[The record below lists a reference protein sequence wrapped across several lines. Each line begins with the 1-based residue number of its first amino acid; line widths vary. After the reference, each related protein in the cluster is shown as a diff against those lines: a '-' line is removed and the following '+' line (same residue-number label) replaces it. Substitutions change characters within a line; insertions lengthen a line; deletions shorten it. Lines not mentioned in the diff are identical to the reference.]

1 MTLELQELRKTFGP
15 VVAVD
20 GVTLSVA
27 DGEFFSLL
35 GPSGCG
41 KTTLLRTIAGIYTP
55 DGGQILLGG
64 RDIASVP
71 MNARNTALVFQ
82 NYALFPHLTVFENIA
97 FGLRMRGARTQVIR
111 ERVDAALELVH
122 LKGFAS
128 RYPRQLSGGQ
138 QQRVALARALII
150 EPEVLLLDEPLSN
163 LDAKL
168 RETMRTEIREIQR
181 RVGITTILVTHDIH
195 EAFAMSDR
203 IAVMNAGRVEQIG
216 TPRDIYS
223 RPSTRFA
230 AEFSGP
236 SNHLEGQITETGDG
250 TAVARTGTG
259 LELRLG
265 GLNGSLKSG
274 QTIRLMLRPERIRLC
289 SGEGTLANRFS
300 GTVEK
305 STYLGS
311 TIIYGIRVNDSVL
324 MAQVNNTADRTFA
337 EGDVVTVEWSEYD
350 AVPSL

>member
-1 MTLELQELRKTFGP
+1 MTLELRDLRKSFGA

-20 GVTLSVA
+20 GVNITVA

-41 KTTLLRTIAGIYTP
+41 KTTLLRTIAGIYQP
-55 DGGQILLGG
+55 DSGTIRLKG
-64 RDIASVP
+64 RDIAAMP

-97 FGLRMRGARTQVIR
+97 FGLKMRGTKRQAVRQKV
-111 ERVDAALELVH
+111 EQALELVH
-122 LKGFAS
+122 LPSFGG

-138 QQRVALARALII
+138 QQRVALARALVV
-150 EPEVLLLDEPLSN
+150 EPDLLLLDEPLSN

-168 RETMRTEIREIQR
+168 RETMRVEIREIQR

-216 TPRDIYS
+216 SPQDIYS
-223 RPSTRFA
+223 RPSTRFT

-236 SNHLEGQITETGDG
+236 SNHLTGEIVSIGDG
-250 TAVARTGTG
+250 VATARTESGMQ
-259 LELRLG
+259 LRLG
-265 GLNGSLKSG
+265 GMNGSAAPG
-274 QTIRLMLRPERIRLC
+274 QNISLMLRPERIRV
-289 SGEGTLANRFS
+289 SVEGGTLANRFE
-300 GTVEK
+300 GIIEK

-311 TIIYGIRVNDSVL
+311 TIIYSVRVNDSVL
-324 MAQVNNTADRTFA
+324 VAQVNNTAERAFA
-337 EGDVVTVEWSEYD
+337 AGDAVTVEWSEYD
-350 AVPSL
+350 AVPSR